1 MSVIDDLQN
10 IINGEPVEPE
20 IKTVEDLREALKNK

>member
-1 MSVIDDLQN
+1 MN
-10 IINGEPVEPE
+10 IIDKLEELIQEEPE